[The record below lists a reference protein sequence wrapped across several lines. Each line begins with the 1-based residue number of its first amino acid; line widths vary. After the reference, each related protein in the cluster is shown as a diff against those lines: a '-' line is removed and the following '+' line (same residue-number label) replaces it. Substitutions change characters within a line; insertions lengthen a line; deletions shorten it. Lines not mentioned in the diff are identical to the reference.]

1 MPGLLTREAVL
12 LLGGVVLLIG
22 AAFVAGR
29 VLRSRRHGF
38 SIRLQLFFAIAT
50 PSILATVVIGLWVV
64 DRLNTR
70 ADELAISSGPPLDV
84 VVGLLREF
92 GPKMALLIALLG
104 VAAAGAAW
112 ALGRG
117 VAGPIETLTRA
128 VEAVARGERHA
139 VLPPPSGREVRRL
152 TAAMESMRRALEHRH
167 HIEAFVADLS
177 HELKNPVSAIRAAT
191 EVLQEGAAEDPDAR
205 GRFLGRIDEATHRL
219 EVLLADLLALA
230 RLEARGIEPEHGP
243 LRLDRVVQQ
252 AIDDGAVLAEDKG
265 VGFEADLA
273 PVRLLG
279 DRRWLRRAVDNLLS
293 NAVRYGPP
301 GSAVRVVLVHDGDT
315 AVLTVRDAG
324 PGVPGHLRD
333 KLFERFVT
341 DRGEAGQTGLGLA
354 IVRTV
359 AEQHGGGARLVEV
372 DGPGACFEL
381 RLRAPRGIGAP
392 GRLR

>member
-12 LLGGVVLLIG
+12 LLSGVALLVG
-22 AAFVAGR
+22 VAFVAGR
-29 VLRSRRHGF
+29 VLRSRRHGI
-38 SIRLQLFFAIAT
+38 SIRLQLFFAIVGT
-50 PSILATVVIGLWVV
+50 STLATGVIGLWVI
-64 DRLNTR
+64 DRLRAR
-70 ADELAISSGPPLDV
+70 ADELAVGPPLEV
-84 VVGLLREF
+84 VVGLIAEL
-92 GPKMALLIALLG
+92 GPKIALL
-104 VAAAGAAW
+104 VALLGIAGAGAAY

-117 VAGPIETLTRA
+117 VAGPLEKLTRA

-152 TAAMESMRRALEHRH
+152 TAAMESMRRALEARH

-191 EVLQEGAAEDPDAR
+191 EVLQEGAADDPAAR
-205 GRFLGRIDEATHRL
+205 DRFLGRIDEATHRL
-219 EVLLADLLALA
+219 EVLVADLLALA

-243 LRLDRVVQQ
+243 LRFDRVVQQ

-265 VGFEADLA
+265 LVFEAELA

-301 GSAVRVVLVHDGDT
+301 GSAVRVALAHDGDG

-324 PGVPGHLRD
+324 PGVSGPLRD

-341 DRGEAGQTGLGLA
+341 DRAEAGQTGLGLA

-359 AEQHGGGARLVEV
+359 AEQHGGEARLVEV
-372 DGPGACFEL
+372 EGAGACFEM
-381 RLRAPRGIGAP
+381 RLRAP
-392 GRLR
+392 GRSR